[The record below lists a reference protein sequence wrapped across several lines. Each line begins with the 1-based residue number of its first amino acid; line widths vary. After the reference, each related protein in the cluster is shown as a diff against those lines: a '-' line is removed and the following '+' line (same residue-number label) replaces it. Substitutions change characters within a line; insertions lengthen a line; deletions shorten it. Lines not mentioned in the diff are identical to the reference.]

1 MNDRQLRYA
10 LAVWRE
16 GSFSRAAH
24 RLNISQPSVSEQVQ
38 RLEKELG
45 FALFART
52 GRGVEPTYKGRAFL
66 HHAEQAM
73 SGIIGLVDTARHL
86 RGGPRGSFAV
96 GFSTGIAQ
104 QLVPTVMDGL
114 ASVLPTTEIEVV
126 TATTRRVQ
134 RLVHEE
140 RLDVGLAIEADPRS
154 VPPNLVRRRLGLMA
168 LAVAVPPS
176 HPLAAAGRPV
186 PLVAVADERLIMNE
200 LDVGYGQFLRAIFAD
215 HGARPN
221 ITAVADAIDT
231 IKLMVRA
238 NAGIAILPRAAVA
251 NEVALGQLVM
261 LALEPSCDV
270 PVTIVRRDQP
280 PPANSPLPMLLR
292 HLAAR
297 PLAARPLPGRSLA
310 GRPLPGRPLA

>member
-16 GSFSRAAH
+16 RSFSKAAH

-38 RLEKELG
+38 RLERELG
-45 FALFART
+45 FALFKRT
-52 GRGVEPTYKGRAFL
+52 GRGVDVTYKGGAFL

-73 SGIIGLVDTARHL
+73 SGLIGLVDTARHL
-86 RGGPRGSFAV
+86 RGGPRGAFAV
-96 GFSTGIAQ
+96 GFSTSIAPH
-104 QLVPTVMDGL
+104 LVPTVMDAL
-114 ASVLPTTEIEVV
+114 TSVLPTTQIEVV

-140 RLDVGLAIEADPRS
+140 RLDLGLAIEADPRS
-154 VPPNLVRRRLGLMA
+154 VPPNLVRQRLGVMP
-168 LAVAVPPS
+168 LAVCVPPA
-176 HPLAAAGRPV
+176 HALAAAGRPV
-186 PLVAVADERLIMNE
+186 ALVDVADERLIMHE
-200 LDVGYGQFLRAIFAD
+200 LDVGYGQYIRSIFAD

-221 ITAVADAIDT
+221 IAAVADAIGT

-238 NAGIAILPRAAVA
+238 NAGIAILPRAAAA

-261 LALEPSCDV
+261 LPLEPSCDV

-280 PPANSPLPMLLR
+280 PPANSPLPMLLQ

-297 PLAARPLPGRSLA
+297 PLV
-310 GRPLPGRPLA
+310 